1 MNESELLLQHYKEY
15 FNKQEGNPYPCS
27 NQSVGNIIF
36 MKSLDSPKTKQLNG
50 TWLGRNK
57 VQLSDGLVWTMV
69 PARDCSRGYRAYRA
83 IVDKDID
90 FDILKTIVIPC
101 CAGYCCSFEIF

>member
-15 FNKQEGNPYPCS
+15 FNKQEGRPYPYS
-27 NQSVGNIIF
+27 NQVVCNIIF
-36 MKSLDSPKTKQLNG
+36 IKALNSSKIKQLNG

-57 VQLSDGLVWTMV
+57 VQLSDGLVWTIV
-69 PARDCSRGYRAYRA
+69 PARDNSKGYRAYRA

-90 FDILKTIVIPC
+90 FNILKTIVIPC
-101 CAGYCCSFEIF
+101 CTGYCCSFEIF